1 MQEKEK
7 KTPTE
12 EKRETGR
19 EFPEKKHPAG
29 TAVEERP
36 DIRGEE
42 KEGEGR
48 KEGEPWKE
56 GERWKQGEMKEKKEE
71 KKEEKKI

>member
-7 KTPTE
+7 KTPTGE
-12 EKRETGR
+12 RRETGR

-42 KEGEGR
+42 KEGER
-48 KEGEPWKE
+48 QKE
-56 GERWKQGEMKEKKEE
+56 GERWKEGEMKEKKEE
-71 KKEEKKI
+71 EEEGKKKL

>member
-36 DIRGEE
+36 EE

-56 GERWKQGEMKEKKEE
+56 GEQWKQGEMKEKKEE
-71 KKEEKKI
+71 KEEEKKI